1 LFLKAN
7 PIGVYNFMLNYQTFS
22 TQEMIDQEE
31 DLAPSPELTVVEDGD
46 KYGKI
51 TVEPLSKGA
60 GITLGNPIRRVL
72 YSSLSGSAITWVKIE
87 GVSHEYTT
95 IPNVKEEVSEFLLN
109 VQGIKIRS
117 EVDRPGK
124 LRLEASGPGNI
135 CAGDLMAASGFEII
149 NPDLHLASLD
159 NDKSTLSVEFNVE
172 YGTGYGQ
179 ASRGEGLPI
188 GVLPIDAV
196 YTPIRKVNY
205 SVDQIRVGKSPDFEK
220 LTVEI
225 WTDGSVNPVDAM
237 KSAGTIL
244 VEQFFLFANTKP
256 HTEDDVTTPLNISPQ
271 QYNTS
276 VEKLDLSSR
285 TLNCLKRT
293 NIDKVGQILEMKK
306 SDLLTIRNFG
316 KKSLDELFDRLDEM
330 GLLPDESDVETSQ
343 ASEDDSG
350 ETLES
355 ADTPDTEAESGD
367 ES

>member
-1 LFLKAN
+1 
-7 PIGVYNFMLNYQTFS
+7 MLNYQTIS
-22 TQEMIDQEE
+22 TQETIDQEE
-31 DLAPSPELTVVEDGD
+31 DLAPSPEFTVIEDGD
-46 KYGKI
+46 QYGKI
-51 TVEPLSKGA
+51 TVEPLPKGS

-72 YSSLSGSAITWVKIE
+72 YSSLSGSAITWVKIQ

-109 VQGIKIRS
+109 VRGIRIRS

-124 LRLEASGPGNI
+124 LRLEASGPGDI
-135 CAGDLMAASGFEII
+135 CAGDLMASSGFEIV

-159 NDKSTLSVEFNVE
+159 SEESTLSVEFNVE

-196 YTPIRKVNY
+196 YTPIRKVNF

-220 LTVEI
+220 LTIEI
-225 WTDGSVNPVDAM
+225 WTDASVSPVDAI
-237 KSAGTIL
+237 KSAGEIL
-244 VEQFFLFANTKP
+244 VGHFFLFANARHP
-256 HTEDDVTTPLNISPQ
+256 SEDDETTPLNISPQ

-276 VEKLDLSSR
+276 VEGLDLSSR

-306 SDLLTIRNFG
+306 SDLLAIKNFG
-316 KKSLDELFDRLDEM
+316 KKSLNELFDRLGEM
-330 GLLPDESDVETSQ
+330 DLLPDEPD
-343 ASEDDSG
+343 SEDNSA
-350 ETLES
+350 ETVEPTDIT
-355 ADTPDTEAESGD
+355 DTKVDSGD

>member
-1 LFLKAN
+1 
-7 PIGVYNFMLNYQTFS
+7 MLNYQTFS
-22 TQEMIDQEE
+22 TQETIDQEE

-46 KYGKI
+46 QYGKI
-51 TVEPLSKGA
+51 TVAPLPKGA

-87 GVSHEYTT
+87 GVLHEYTI

-124 LRLEASGPGNI
+124 LRLEASGPGDI

-159 NDKSTLSVEFNVE
+159 SDESTLSVEFNVE

-179 ASRGEGLPI
+179 AARGEGLPI

-205 SVDQIRVGKSPDFEK
+205 SVDQIRIGKNPDFEK

-225 WTDGSVNPVDAM
+225 WTDGSVSPVDAM
-237 KSAGTIL
+237 KSAGNIL
-244 VEQFFLFANTKP
+244 VGQFFLFANTKQP
-256 HTEDDVTTPLNISPQ
+256 TEDDETTPLNISAQ

-276 VEKLDLSSR
+276 VEELDLSSR

-306 SDLLTIRNFG
+306 SDLLAIRNFG
-316 KKSLDELFDRLDEM
+316 KKSLDELFDRLDEL
-330 GLLPDESDVETSQ
+330 GLLPDVETSQ
-343 ASEDDSG
+343 TSDDDSG
-350 ETLES
+350 EILES

>member
-1 LFLKAN
+1 
-7 PIGVYNFMLNYQTFS
+7 MLNYQTFS
-22 TQEMIDQEE
+22 TQETIDQEE
-31 DLAPSPELTVVEDGD
+31 DLAPSPELTVIEDGD
-46 KYGKI
+46 QYGKI
-51 TVEPLSKGA
+51 TVGPLPKGS

-87 GVSHEYTT
+87 GVLHEYTT

-109 VQGIKIRS
+109 VQGIRIRS

-124 LRLEASGPGNI
+124 LRLEASGPGDI
-135 CAGDLMAASGFEII
+135 CAGDLMASSGFEIV

-159 NDKSTLSVEFNVE
+159 SDGSTLSVEFNVE

-220 LTVEI
+220 LTLEI
-225 WTDGSVNPVDAM
+225 WTDGSVSPVDAM
-237 KSAGTIL
+237 KNAGNIL
-244 VEQFFLFANTKP
+244 VGQFFLFANTRQP
-256 HTEDDVTTPLNISPQ
+256 SEDEETTPLNISAQ

-276 VEKLDLSSR
+276 VEELDLSSR

-293 NIDKVGQILEMKK
+293 NIDKVGEILEMKK
-306 SDLLTIRNFG
+306 SDLLAIRNFG

-330 GLLPDESDVETSQ
+330 GLLPDGADVETSQ
-343 ASEDDSG
+343 TSEDQSG

-355 ADTPDTEAESGD
+355 VDTPDTEAESGD

>member
-1 LFLKAN
+1 
-7 PIGVYNFMLNYQTFS
+7 MLNYQTFS
-22 TQEMIDQEE
+22 TQETIDQEE

-51 TVEPLSKGA
+51 TVAPLPKGA

-87 GVSHEYTT
+87 GVLHEYTI

-124 LRLEASGPGNI
+124 LRLEASGPGDI

-159 NDKSTLSVEFNVE
+159 SDESTLSVEFNVE

-179 ASRGEGLPI
+179 AGRGEGLPI

-205 SVDQIRVGKSPDFEK
+205 SVDQIRIGKNPDFEK

-225 WTDGSVNPVDAM
+225 WTDGSVSPVDAM
-237 KSAGTIL
+237 KSAGNIL
-244 VEQFFLFANTKP
+244 VGQFFLFANTKQP
-256 HTEDDVTTPLNISPQ
+256 AEDDETTPLNISAQ

-276 VEKLDLSSR
+276 VEELDLSSR

-306 SDLLTIRNFG
+306 SDLLAIRNFG
-316 KKSLDELFDRLDEM
+316 KKSLDELFDRLDEL
-330 GLLPDESDVETSQ
+330 GLLPDVETSQ
-343 ASEDDSG
+343 TSDDDSG